1 MKCQQTYL
9 QINYSVKVSYKKCD
23 NVMLLQKIPNAKEQI
38 E

>member
-23 NVMLLQKIPNAKEQI
+23 VMLLQKIPNAKE
-38 E
+38 